1 MCSCSNTA
9 LSCCSDKTYV
19 QDKVCTNWL
28 MTAAGTTIVYTDN
41 MATLISGTGYIKNET
56 GTAAITVAF
65 LRSAA
70 PVMTAITVP
79 AGGSSSFTVGRFDT
93 ITITT
98 TAAATG
104 EFCIT
109 VRYSM

>member
-1 MCSCSNTA
+1 MCSCNSA
-9 LSCCSDKTYV
+9 LCCCSEKTYV
-19 QDKVCTNWL
+19 QDKVCTDWL
-28 MTAAGTTIVYTDN
+28 ILPTVATTVYTDN
-41 MATLISGTGYIKNET
+41 MATLISGTGYVKNDT

-70 PVMTAITVP
+70 PVITAISVP
-79 AGGSSSFTVGRFDT
+79 PGGSSSFTVGRFDT
-93 ITITT
+93 ITITSI
-98 TAAATG
+98 AAATG

>member
-1 MCSCSNTA
+1 MCSCNTA
-9 LSCCSDKTYV
+9 LCCCSEKTYV

-28 MTAAGTTIVYTDN
+28 TAAAGTTTVYTDN
-41 MATLISGTGYIKNET
+41 LATLISGTGYIKNET
-56 GTAAITVAF
+56 GTGNITVNF

-70 PVMTAITVP
+70 PVMTAIIVAP
-79 AGGSSSFTVGRFDT
+79 GGSTSFTVGRFDT
-93 ITITT
+93 ITILT
-98 TAAATG
+98 TAAASG

>member
-1 MCSCSNTA
+1 MCSCNSA
-9 LSCCSDKTYV
+9 LCCCSEKTYV

-28 MTAAGTTIVYTDN
+28 MTTAGTTTVYTDN
-41 MATLISGTGYIKNET
+41 MATLISGTGYVKNET
-56 GTAAITVAF
+56 GTADITVAF

-70 PVMTAITVP
+70 PVITAITVQP
-79 AGGSSSFTVGRFDT
+79 GGSTSFTVGRFDT

>member
-1 MCSCSNTA
+1 MCSCNTA
-9 LSCCSDKTYV
+9 SLTCCSEKTYV

-28 MTAAGTTIVYTDN
+28 LAAAGTATVYTDN
-41 MATLISGTGYIKNET
+41 MATLISGTGYVKNET

-65 LRSAA
+65 LRSAV

-79 AGGSSSFTVGRFDT
+79 AGGSASFTVGRFDT
-93 ITITT
+93 IAITT